1 MTSGTRHVRLTR
13 LKSRHWWDA
22 LKGTV
27 RRFGSLHLTDWA
39 AALTYYAVLAVFP
52 AFIVLV
58 ATLGLVGQHPE
69 TTNAVLNI
77 VGRVSPPSTVETLE
91 EPVAG
96 VIRSKGGAGA
106 LLGIGLIGALWS
118 ASAYIGAFVRASNTI
133 YEIQEGRPFWRLRPL
148 QLLLTLAAVLLVSL
162 LAVAIVLTGDL
173 AEAIGDEIGL
183 QHEAVTAWGI
193 FKWPLSF
200 AIVTVLFDALYY
212 LAPNVRQRGFRWITP
227 GGVVGVLL
235 WVAASAGFAL
245 YVANFDAYNK
255 TYGTIGAVI
264 VFLVWLWI
272 TNIALLLG
280 AVFNAEI
287 ERGAEIEEG
296 VPRPDT
302 LAMTPREPAGG

>member
-1 MTSGTRHVRLTR
+1 MATASSATHARSTRITR
-13 LKSRHWWDA
+13 LRARHSWSA
-22 LKGTV
+22 LKGTIG
-27 RRFGSLHLTDWA
+27 RFGGLHLTDWA

-69 TTNAVLNI
+69 TTNAILNI

-91 EPVAG
+91 EPIAG

-106 LLGIGLIGALWS
+106 LLGIGLVAALWS
-118 ASAYIGAFVRASNTI
+118 ASGYIGAFVRASNTI
-133 YEIQEGRPFWRLRPL
+133 YGIEEDRPFWKLRPL
-148 QLLLTLAAVLLVSL
+148 QLLLTLAAVLVVSL

-173 AEAIGDEIGL
+173 ADSIGDEIGV

-193 FKWPLSF
+193 LKWPLSL
-200 AIVTVLFDALYY
+200 AIVTVLFSGLYY

-227 GGVVGVLL
+227 GGVLAVLL
-235 WVAASAGFAL
+235 WVVASVGFAL
-245 YVANFDAYNK
+245 YVTNFDAYNK

-272 TNIALLLG
+272 TNIAVLLG
-280 AVFNAEI
+280 VVFNSEI
-287 ERGAEIEEG
+287 ERGAGQSGAE
-296 VPRPDT
+296 
-302 LAMTPREPAGG
+302 AA